1 MGLGHLWRKF
11 FRAAGLGVKASAV
24 SYTEWEYK
32 ELENIFGLL
41 TLGNAAGIPGPPSLL
56 SLDLLPF
63 MERELLVLQSRARV
77 AEDPWGELFSTF
89 DVT

>member
-1 MGLGHLWRKF
+1 MGPGRFLRRFLRAFGLGMR
-11 FRAAGLGVKASAV
+11 ASAV

-41 TLGNAAGIPGPPSLL
+41 TLGEAAGFPGPPTLL

-63 MERELLVLQSRARV
+63 MERELLVLQSRARE
-77 AEDPWGELFSTF
+77 AEDPWGGLFSTF

>member
-1 MGLGHLWRKF
+1 MGIGRFLRKL
-11 FRAAGLGVKASAV
+11 FRAAGLGVRASAV

-41 TLGNAAGIPGPPSLL
+41 TLGGAVGFPGPPTLL

-63 MERELLVLQSRARV
+63 MEREVLVLQARARE
-77 AEDPWGELFSTF
+77 AEDPWGGLFSTF